1 MINYTQVYYWNVMM
15 WPHYVTTWL
24 GFKIAMKPRSSGRV
38 VRSKASPRAKPR
50 CAKGAMKRWLGG
62 VIDFFSSKSMK
73 HVTNPGSNNYIYS
86 FSQIL
91 TTVLGLGDFEVPL
104 YSLGMWCLF
113 PTLLKDS
120 WETTWQA
127 GLGGRKQSF
136 RWAVFSSHSHGVEAA
151 MALLEMVQA
160 QNSILFQTP

>member
-1 MINYTQVYYWNVMM
+1 MYYWNVMM

-24 GFKIAMKPRSSGRV
+24 GFKIAMKPWNSGRV

-50 CAKGAMKRWLGG
+50 CAKGAMKRRLGG
-62 VIDFFSSKSMK
+62 VMDFFFPANPWSMWQIL
-73 HVTNPGSNNYIYS
+73 VAIIIYIYMLYS

-104 YSLGMWCLF
+104 YCLGMWCLF
-113 PTLLKDS
+113 PTLFKDS

-136 RWAVFSSHSHGVEAA
+136 RWAVFSSHCHGVEAA